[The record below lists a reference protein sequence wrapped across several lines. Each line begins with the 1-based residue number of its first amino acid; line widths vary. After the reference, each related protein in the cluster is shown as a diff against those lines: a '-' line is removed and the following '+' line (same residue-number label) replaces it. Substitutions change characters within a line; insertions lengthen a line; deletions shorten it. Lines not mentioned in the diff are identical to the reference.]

1 MKKILLLAIAM
12 AMGNLLTA
20 QVPISETLISENFDS
35 YTADDFVATQ
45 SDYFTTWGQNPGGS
59 DDTHIIDSIATPSG
73 SNCFIVN
80 SSSTDMVCQLG
91 DWEKATFEITFK
103 ILIAEGAGGYFNLQ
117 KDETPGEQWGGEVYF
132 RADSTGYLTYQGVDY
147 PFEFNNG
154 EWTSVRCVVSLQLGL
169 AWYFINAVEVASLLP
184 WDEDGG
190 PNGDPGLNTLG
201 GINFYGTSPDNL
213 PIEYYIDDV
222 TMSRV
227 PAKSSRYATIE
238 SGVPGN
244 YAALTCGNNWDTWSG
259 APGGVEDA
267 MVSNAEA
274 SSGLNS
280 IYFGNSL
287 NTDLIHRFDD
297 LTEGRFELS
306 FDILVDDNAD
316 AYYNLMTDF
325 DNFIW
330 ACDVFLYADGTG
342 TTNGASVEYSFDYNP
357 GEWNRVEY
365 VIDLDNAWASFYL
378 NGEHIISWPWNID
391 NLGDVVTSQLSVID
405 FYPAAVDN
413 PSYYIDNLNTQQLHS
428 LTPAHLEYEDFTA
441 FYSAEYFALGNPEW
455 STWSDLPGSSE
466 DAMITDM
473 MYASEPNSLELMGDV
488 GTDVIYRFGNQT
500 DSALY
505 ADFNIYVPTDAEG
518 YFNLMHIF
526 DNVAGDYQWALEC
539 YFNGDGTGTLYAG
552 GDTTSF
558 DYSLDSWVNVNTYVD
573 LNNDYAA
580 LFVAGEMVHEWQF
593 SLQPNGSAGELQ
605 LAVMDIFPPSAIS
618 HYYIDDIQFY
628 WSETGL
634 NVEENEKYSLTIYPN
649 PANDRVFIE
658 NEITE
663 AVNLH
668 IYNAAGQEVL
678 NIANV
683 YNSGRIEIP
692 TNVLING
699 IYFIQLE
706 NKNLSTTQRII
717 VQH

>member
-1 MKKILLLAIAM
+1 MKKILLLAL
-12 AMGNLLTA
+12 AMGSVSLLYSQA
-20 QVPISETLISENFDS
+20 ISDTFLAENFDS
-35 YTADDFVATQ
+35 YTANDYIGTQ
-45 SDYFTTWGQNPGGS
+45 SVNFTTWSDSPGGA
-59 DDTHIIDSIATPSG
+59 DDSNVIDSIAAVSG
-73 SNCFIVN
+73 NNCVVVN
-80 SSSTDMVCQLG
+80 SSSTDLVCQLG
-91 DWEKATFEITFK
+91 DWSKGTFEISFK
-103 ILIAEGAGGYFNLQ
+103 YMVAVGAGGYFNLQ
-117 KDETPGEQWGGEVYF
+117 KDQMPGQQWGGEVYF
-132 RADSTGYLTYQGVDY
+132 SDDSTGYLSYQGVDY
-147 PFEFNNG
+147 PFVFNNG
-154 EWTSVRCVVSLQLGL
+154 EWTSIQCIISIDLGL
-169 AWYFINAVEVASLLP
+169 AWYFINAVEVAAELP

-201 GINFYGTSPDNL
+201 GINFYGTAPNSL
-213 PIEYYIDDV
+213 PVEYYIDDL
-222 TMSRV
+222 TFSRV
-227 PAKSSRYATIE
+227 PARSERYSTME
-238 SGVPGN
+238 SGMPGD
-244 YAALTCGNNWDTWSG
+244 YAALTLGGNWSTWSDM
-259 APGGVEDA
+259 PGTGEDA
-267 MVSNAEA
+267 SISNAEA

-280 IYFGNSL
+280 IYL
-287 NTDLIHRFDD
+287 NETTTDLILNLGD
-297 LTEGRFELS
+297 LTEGRYEFS

-325 DNFIW
+325 ENFIW

-357 GEWNRVEY
+357 GEWNRIEY

-391 NLGDVVTSQLSVID
+391 NLGDAVTSQLSVID

-413 PSYYIDNLNTQQLHS
+413 PSYYVDNFNLQILHS

-441 FYSAEYFALGNPEW
+441 FYTAEYFALGNPEW

-593 SLQPNGSAGELQ
+593 SLQPNGTAGELQ

-634 NVEENEKYSLTIYPN
+634 NVEENEEHSLTIYPN

-663 AVNLH
+663 PVNLH